1 MWIFDYGFRISDR
14 CSLFFF
20 VASPHAAIWN
30 LDFRFFGFLV
40 LDLGLWISS
49 GFWIAHISFGI
60 LECGFLILDFGFRIV
75 VVSVLFVAAP
85 DAAIW
90 NLDFSFFWISGF
102 GFGIVDIS
110 FGILDCGFLILDF
123 GFRIVVV
130 SVLFVAAPHAA
141 IWNLDFSFFGF
152 LVLDLGLWIS
162 HLGFWTV
169 DF

>member
-1 MWIFDYGFRISDR
+1 MQLFGIWISVFFDFWFWIWDCGYLIWDFGLWIFDLGFRISDR
-14 CSLFFF
+14 CSLRSFCG
-20 VASPHAAIWN
+20 SPRRSY
-30 LDFRFFGFLV
+30 LEFGFQ
-40 LDLGLWISS
+40 I
-49 GFWIAHISFGI
+49 
-60 LECGFLILDFGFRIV
+60 
-75 VVSVLFVAAP
+75 
-85 DAAIW
+85 
-90 NLDFSFFWISGF
+90 FWISGF

-141 IWNLDFSFFGF
+141 IWNLDFRFFGF

-162 HLGFWTV
+162 HLGFWIV